1 MRSNNDKVIG
11 IAWYRKEQW
20 FILRQVVENP
30 NDIEDTYE
38 EWLKNANILKKELVD
53 SGLAVEEVDV
63 DMQDVINWCKK
74 GNKTINSNNIS
85 EYVVFKLREKNTN

>member
-1 MRSNNDKVIG
+1 MKSNSDKVIG

-20 FILRQVVENP
+20 FILRQVAENP

-38 EWLKNANILKKELVD
+38 EWLKNANKLKKALVD